1 MEKLVSNKEIEEK
14 ALELVKAIKEEKD
27 YKEYIE
33 LRKKIKSN
41 KEIMEA
47 IDIVKSLQK
56 SYVKSAYLDNN
67 IKQELDN
74 ELNKLESIPLYKEYL
89 IKEKKINN
97 ILINIRE
104 GLNIIFED
112 ILNNKITICTVRL
125 SNV

>member
-1 MEKLVSNKEIEEK
+1 MEKLVSNEEIEEK

-33 LRKKIKSN
+33 LRTKIKSN
-41 KEIMEA
+41 KEIMEK
-47 IDIVKSLQK
+47 IDKVKTLQK
-56 SYVKSAYLDNN
+56 SYVKSAYLNSK
-67 IKQELDN
+67 IKQQLDN

-89 IKEKKINN
+89 IKEKKINS

-112 ILNNKITICTVRL
+112 ILNNKI
-125 SNV
+125 S

>member
-1 MEKLVSNKEIEEK
+1 MEKLVSNEEIEEK
-14 ALELVKAIKEEKD
+14 ALELVKTIKKDKD

-41 KEIMEA
+41 KEIIEA
-47 IDIVKSLQK
+47 IDRVKSLQK
-56 SYVKSAYLDNN
+56 SYVNSAYLDDN

-74 ELNKLESIPLYKEYL
+74 ELSLLESIPLYKEYL

-104 GLNIIFED
+104 GLNVIFED
-112 ILNNKITICTVRL
+112 ILNNKI
-125 SNV
+125 S

>member
-1 MEKLVSNKEIEEK
+1 MEKLVSNEEIEEK
-14 ALELVKAIKEEKD
+14 ALELVKTIKKD
-27 YKEYIE
+27 KDFKEYIE

-41 KEIMEA
+41 KEIIEA
-47 IDIVKSLQK
+47 IDRVKSLQK

-74 ELNKLESIPLYKEYL
+74 ELSFLESIPLYKEYL
-89 IKEKKINN
+89 IKEKKINS

-112 ILNNKITICTVRL
+112 ILNNKI
-125 SNV
+125 S

>member
-1 MEKLVSNKEIEEK
+1 MEKLVSNEEIEEK
-14 ALELVKAIKEEKD
+14 ALELVKTIKEDND

-41 KEIMEA
+41 KEIIEA
-47 IDIVKSLQK
+47 IDRVKSLQK
-56 SYVKSAYLDNN
+56 SYVNSAYLDDN

-74 ELNKLESIPLYKEYL
+74 ELNLLESIPLYKEYL

-112 ILNNKITICTVRL
+112 ILNNKI
-125 SNV
+125 S

>member
-1 MEKLVSNKEIEEK
+1 MEKLVSNEEIEEK
-14 ALELVKAIKEEKD
+14 ALELVKTIKKDKD

-41 KEIMEA
+41 KEIIEA
-47 IDIVKSLQK
+47 IDRVKSLQK
-56 SYVKSAYLDNN
+56 SYVNSAYLDDN

-74 ELNKLESIPLYKEYL
+74 ELNLLESIPLYKEYL

-97 ILINIRE
+97 ILINIKE

-112 ILNNKITICTVRL
+112 ILNNKI
-125 SNV
+125 S

>member
-14 ALELVKAIKEEKD
+14 ALELVKTIKKDND

-41 KEIMEA
+41 KEIIEA
-47 IDIVKSLQK
+47 IDRVKSLQK

-74 ELNKLESIPLYKEYL
+74 ELSLLESIPLYKEYL

-112 ILNNKITICTVRL
+112 ILNNKI
-125 SNV
+125 S

>member
-1 MEKLVSNKEIEEK
+1 MEKLVSNEEIEEK

-27 YKEYIE
+27 YNEYIE

-41 KEIMEA
+41 KDIMEK
-47 IDIVKSLQK
+47 IDKVKTLQK
-56 SYVKSAYLDNN
+56 SYVNSTYLDNN

-74 ELNKLESIPLYKEYL
+74 ELSRLESIPLYKEYI

-112 ILNNKITICTVRL
+112 ILNNKI
-125 SNV
+125 S

>member
-1 MEKLVSNKEIEEK
+1 MEKLVSNEEIEEK
-14 ALELVKAIKEEKD
+14 SLELVKTIKKDKD

-41 KEIMEA
+41 KEIIEA
-47 IDIVKSLQK
+47 IDRVKSLQK

-74 ELNKLESIPLYKEYL
+74 ELSFLESIPLYKEYL

-104 GLNIIFED
+104 GLNVIFED
-112 ILNNKITICTVRL
+112 ILNNKI
-125 SNV
+125 S

>member
-14 ALELVKAIKEEKD
+14 ALELVKTIKKDND

-41 KEIMEA
+41 KEIIEA
-47 IDIVKSLQK
+47 IDRVKSLQK

-74 ELNKLESIPLYKEYL
+74 ELSLLESIPLYKEYL

-97 ILINIRE
+97 IMINIKE
-104 GLNIIFED
+104 GLNVIFED
-112 ILNNKITICTVRL
+112 ILNNKI
-125 SNV
+125 S

>member
-1 MEKLVSNKEIEEK
+1 MEKLVSNEEIEEK

-97 ILINIRE
+97 TLINIRE

-112 ILNNKITICTVRL
+112 ILNNKI
-125 SNV
+125 S

>member
-1 MEKLVSNKEIEEK
+1 MEKLVSNEEIEEK
-14 ALELVKAIKEEKD
+14 ALELVKTIKKDKD

-41 KEIMEA
+41 KEIIEA
-47 IDIVKSLQK
+47 IDRVKSLQK
-56 SYVKSAYLDNN
+56 SYVNSAYLDDN

-74 ELNKLESIPLYKEYL
+74 ELSLLESIPLYKEYL

-112 ILNNKITICTVRL
+112 ILNNKI
-125 SNV
+125 S

>member
-1 MEKLVSNKEIEEK
+1 MEKLVSNEEIEEK
-14 ALELVKAIKEEKD
+14 ALELVKNIKKDKD

-41 KEIMEA
+41 KEIIEA
-47 IDIVKSLQK
+47 IDRVKSLQK
-56 SYVKSAYLDNN
+56 SYVNSAYLDDN

-74 ELNKLESIPLYKEYL
+74 ELSLLESIPLYKEYL

-104 GLNIIFED
+104 GLNVIFED
-112 ILNNKITICTVRL
+112 ILNNKI
-125 SNV
+125 S

>member
-14 ALELVKAIKEEKD
+14 ALELVKTIKKDND

-41 KEIMEA
+41 KEIIEA
-47 IDIVKSLQK
+47 IDRVKSLQK

-74 ELNKLESIPLYKEYL
+74 ELSLLESIPLYKEYL

-104 GLNIIFED
+104 GLNVIFED
-112 ILNNKITICTVRL
+112 ILNNKI
-125 SNV
+125 S

>member
-1 MEKLVSNKEIEEK
+1 MEKLVSNEEIEKK
-14 ALELVKAIKEEKD
+14 ALELVKVIKNSND
-27 YKEYIE
+27 YKEYLK
-33 LRKKIKSN
+33 LRKEIKSN
-41 KEIMEA
+41 KDIMEK
-47 IDIVKSLQK
+47 IDKVKILQK

-112 ILNNKITICTVRL
+112 ILNNKI
-125 SNV
+125 S

>member
-1 MEKLVSNKEIEEK
+1 MEKLVSNEEIEEK
-14 ALELVKAIKEEKD
+14 ALELVKTIKKDND

-41 KEIMEA
+41 KEIIEA
-47 IDIVKSLQK
+47 IDSVKSLQK
-56 SYVKSAYLDNN
+56 SYVNSAYLDDN

-74 ELNKLESIPLYKEYL
+74 ELSLLESIPLYKEYL

-112 ILNNKITICTVRL
+112 ILNNKI
-125 SNV
+125 S

>member
-1 MEKLVSNKEIEEK
+1 MEKLVSNEEIEEK
-14 ALELVKAIKEEKD
+14 ALELVKTIKKDKD

-33 LRKKIKSN
+33 LRKKIKSTT
-41 KEIMEA
+41 EIIEA
-47 IDIVKSLQK
+47 IDRVKSLQK

-67 IKQELDN
+67 IKQEWDN
-74 ELNKLESIPLYKEYL
+74 ELSFLESIPLYKEYL

-112 ILNNKITICTVRL
+112 ILNNKI
-125 SNV
+125 S